1 MTAFSG
7 AFAATITPAE
17 NTATKTTAKSVANF
31 FIPAHPL
38 PVCGLQREIAPRA
51 PFGFLASAQIG
62 EPLFDFFEV
71 PAARPGREPLRPSP
85 DPPLGAVVHM
95 GLVTPAVVVPAMHLV
110 DFFDAEVLEAIQPR
124 RPPGG
129 GRFDHRAGTTDAVPA
144 DIGGDFRVPP
154 PQLQTEKAVAPI
166 PRPSHGA

>member
-62 EPLFDFFEV
+62 EPLFHFSKF
-71 PAARPGREPLRPSP
+71 PPPPPGRGPPPPSP
-85 DPPLGAVVHM
+85 APPLGAVVHM

-110 DFFDAEVLEAIQPR
+110 DFFDAEVLEDIQPR

-129 GRFDHRAGTTDAVPA
+129 GRFDPRAGTTDAVPA
-144 DIGGDFRVPP
+144 EIGGGFWFPP
-154 PQLQTEKAVAPI
+154 PQLQ
-166 PRPSHGA
+166 RGNRGGG

>member
-17 NTATKTTAKSVANF
+17 NTATMTTAKSVANF

-71 PAARPGREPLRPSP
+71 PAARPGREPLRP
-85 DPPLGAVVHM
+85 PPAPP
-95 GLVTPAVVVPAMHLV
+95 PARRRTLRPPCRDHGRS
-110 DFFDAEVLEAIQPR
+110 PR
-124 RPPGG
+124 RYRRG
-129 GRFDHRAGTTDAVPA
+129 F
-144 DIGGDFRVPP
+144 
-154 PQLQTEKAVAPI
+154 
-166 PRPSHGA
+166 

>member
-17 NTATKTTAKSVANF
+17 NTATLPTAKSVGNF
-31 FIPAHPL
+31 FLPAPPL

-71 PAARPGREPLRPSP
+71 PAARPGARPLRPSP
-85 DPPLGAVVHM
+85 AAPLGAAAHT
-95 GLVTPAVVVPAMHLV
+95 GPGAP
-110 DFFDAEVLEAIQPR
+110 VLR
-124 RPPGG
+124 
-129 GRFDHRAGTTDAVPA
+129 
-144 DIGGDFRVPP
+144 
-154 PQLQTEKAVAPI
+154 
-166 PRPSHGA
+166 